1 MKKLNFNLQ
10 LFASGDVL
18 TYDPKK
24 NIIIFGGKQLTGFA
38 EDDMITIKPLGDGM
52 QIYSGADGEVGR
64 SVDPNSTFE
73 VTVSLATSSKSN
85 DYLSSMYNKD
95 RANGGGMAPLLIKD
109 LSGSTLFFAKQAWVQ
124 NFPESKRGRKI
135 DSQDWVFNTGQVTNP
150 VIGGNN

>member
-1 MKKLNFNLQ
+1 M
-10 LFASGDVL
+10 SDVL

-24 NIIIFGGKQLTGFA
+24 NIIIYGGRQLTGFA

-64 SVDPNSTFE
+64 SVDPNRTFE
-73 VTVSLATSSKSN
+73 VKVSLATSSKSN
-85 DYLSSMYNKD
+85 DYLSGCYNKD
-95 RANGGGMAPLLIKD
+95 RRTGSYMLPLTIKD

-135 DSQDWVFNTGQVTNP
+135 DNQDWTFNTGQVNDP
-150 VIGGNN
+150 VIGGND

>member
-1 MKKLNFNLQ
+1 M
-10 LFASGDVL
+10 SDVL

-24 NIIIFGGKQLTGFA
+24 NIIIYVGRQLTGFA

-64 SVDPNSTFE
+64 SVDPNRTFE
-73 VTVSLATSSKSN
+73 VKVSLATSSKSN
-85 DYLSSMYNKD
+85 DYLSECYNKD
-95 RANGGGMAPLLIKD
+95 RRTGSYMLPLTIKD

-135 DSQDWVFNTGQVTNP
+135 DNQDWTFNTGQVNDP
-150 VIGGNN
+150 VIGGND